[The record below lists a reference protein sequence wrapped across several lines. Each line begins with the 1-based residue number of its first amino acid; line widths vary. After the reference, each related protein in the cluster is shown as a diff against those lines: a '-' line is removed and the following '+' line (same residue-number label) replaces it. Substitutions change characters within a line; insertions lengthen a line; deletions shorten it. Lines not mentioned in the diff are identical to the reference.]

1 MTKIC
6 NKVFFIL
13 IGCSFMMFMSACHNS
28 DTESSSVGDDT
39 KSDSVFMPL
48 YEEES
53 SSTLDNIES
62 GSTFKYP
69 DQSEFS
75 LSAEIKNSNV
85 KSGDSFIIDCSLK
98 NNSDRDF
105 YIEHGSQ
112 IFTYSYNGESEFH
125 TLVAILTNF
134 KSNDKLER
142 TLDIAAKKSGTITIE
157 TEIRVKPDAYSDFY
171 KTYTFTKEIEVTVQ

>member
-1 MTKIC
+1 
-6 NKVFFIL
+6 
-13 IGCSFMMFMSACHNS
+13 MSACSNS
-28 DTESSSVGDDT
+28 STESSSVVDDT

-48 YEEES
+48 VEEES

-69 DQSEFS
+69 DQSDFS

-112 IFTYSYNGESEFH
+112 TITYSYNGESEFY
-125 TLVAILTNF
+125 TLIAILTTF

-142 TLDIAAKKSGTITIE
+142 TLNIAAEKSGTITVKA
-157 TEIRVKPDAYSDFY
+157 EIRVKPNKYSDSY
-171 KTYTFTKEIEVTVQ
+171 KTYIYTKEIEVTVQ